1 MSKDDATWLNVAY
14 VTFLLISAYLAYQ
27 AIELVGIQTGW
38 VERFDWFG
46 YAATVAGGA
55 AGIAAAWFLRSDAE
69 RHEYFLSA
77 IAELRK
83 VSWPTWPDTKRM
95 TVVVCIVVGIFAVIV
110 GIFDLIWAKALK
122 SLLA

>member
-14 VTFLLISAYLAYQ
+14 VTFLLLSAYLAYR
-27 AIELVGIQTGW
+27 AIELVGIQSGW
-38 VERFDWFG
+38 LERFEWFG
-46 YAATVAGGA
+46 YAATFGAGLLGV
-55 AGIAAAWFLRSDAE
+55 GVTWYLRGDAE
-69 RHEYFLSA
+69 RHEYFLAA

-95 TVVVCIVVGIFAVIV
+95 TIVVCVVIGIFAVIV
-110 GIFDLIWAKALK
+110 GIFDLVWAKALK